1 MPIESKTLK
10 ELREI
15 VLWQQLN
22 KQVIRMRDGD
32 AAITLAQQKALQ
44 QFSFDFNLFHKLT
57 EDPLIEPIPL
67 ALITNFSVRN
77 IVTINDGR
85 WARCLE
91 TLLKDVFVLD
101 LELALADAF
110 DAMTEHHRKYEPLE
124 PESAQAEMDDDDAL
138 YDVINQYNEL
148 VERQRRQLPE
158 LLIDLYGAKATAIAA
173 LMDRIGETP
182 ILGDDKGLIFIDL
195 NQASDKHKLADI
207 YRREFCDR
215 ALEIIDHLTA
225 AHIALKDM
233 DLTSFFDEV
242 ESLQGSN
249 PRIVDFIAHER
260 ELFYRQSA
268 MINSFH
274 KALLTWYG
282 TKNSYSVIICDA
294 SPFAF
299 LKKPFPEV

>member
-1 MPIESKTLK
+1 MPIESNTLK

-32 AAITLAQQKALQ
+32 AAITSAQQKALQ
-44 QFSFDFNLFHKLT
+44 QFCFDFNLFHKLT

-67 ALITNFSVRN
+67 ALVTNFSGRN

-110 DAMTEHHRKYEPLE
+110 DAMTEYCRKYELLE
-124 PESAQAEMDDDDAL
+124 PASARADMDDDDAL
-138 YDVINQYNEL
+138 YSVISQYNEL
-148 VERQRRQLPE
+148 METQRRQLPE
-158 LLIDLYGAKATAIAA
+158 LLLDLYGVKAAAIVA
-173 LMDRIGETP
+173 LMDRIGANLT
-182 ILGDDKGLIFIDL
+182 LGDDKGLVFIDL
-195 NQASDKHKLADI
+195 NQVSDKQQLADI

-242 ESLQGSN
+242 ESLRGSN
-249 PRIVDFIAHER
+249 PMIVDFITHER

-274 KALLTWYG
+274 KALLTWYD
-282 TKNSYSVIICDA
+282 TKNNYSVTICDV

-299 LKKPFPEV
+299 LNKPFPEV